1 MKNKKIIISF
11 IVLVIAIFLIG
22 YFSIRYVKE
31 KKSKEEIS
39 EYTPQEEIE
48 LKEEIKPEVNN
59 SFIKYYDNDEDDDF
73 NLPSLK

>member
-1 MKNKKIIISF
+1 MGSF
-11 IVLVIAIFLIG
+11 SMNQVEL
-22 YFSIRYVKE
+22 E
-31 KKSKEEIS
+31 
-39 EYTPQEEIE
+39 TE